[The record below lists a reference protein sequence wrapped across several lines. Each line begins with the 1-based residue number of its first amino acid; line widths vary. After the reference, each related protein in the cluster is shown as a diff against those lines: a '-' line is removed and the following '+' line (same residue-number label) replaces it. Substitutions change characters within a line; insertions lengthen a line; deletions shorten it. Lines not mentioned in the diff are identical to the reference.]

1 MTETLTPLEL
11 SAWRDFL
18 RVHATVVN
26 ALEQELQ
33 ADQGL
38 SLSWYDVLVQLS
50 EAPQGQL
57 RLQVLAE
64 SVLLSRSGLTRMID
78 RMEREGLVRREPCPE
93 DRRGFYALI
102 TDAGRDTL
110 RRAAPGHLDG
120 VASHFIQPLDASNI
134 AGLQTALGK
143 ILLAGSSAKQSN
155 APVQADLET

>member
-1 MTETLTPLEL
+1 MTEHLSSSEI

-33 ADQGL
+33 TEQGL

-64 SVLLSRSGLTRMID
+64 SVLLSRSGLTRIID

-102 TDAGRDTL
+102 TDAGWDTL

-120 VASHFIQPLDASNI
+120 VARHFIRPLDAGDIGS
-134 AGLQTALGK
+134 LQTALGK
-143 ILLAGSSAKQSN
+143 ILQAEPSAKQTN